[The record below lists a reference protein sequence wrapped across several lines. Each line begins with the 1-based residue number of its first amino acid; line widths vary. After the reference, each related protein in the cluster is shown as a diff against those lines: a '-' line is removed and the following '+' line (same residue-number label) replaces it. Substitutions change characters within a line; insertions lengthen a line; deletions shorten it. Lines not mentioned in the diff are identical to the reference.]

1 MRPNPGDVIADK
13 YRLERPLGEGGM
25 GTVYA
30 ASNILTGKQVAI
42 KWLKPELAPEEY
54 VQRFMREAQ
63 VASRI
68 EHPNVVNMFDMGRHE
83 GALFL
88 VMELLHGEPLS
99 AWLDHTVP
107 DATEFLNLMIPV
119 LRGVHA
125 AHRMGVVHRDLKP
138 DNIFLCRGPYGEA
151 REPRVLDFG
160 ISKIAESSLA
170 PGKQQLTREGAVF
183 GTPQYMAP
191 EQLRNVRAADA
202 RSDVY
207 SLGVIMYR
215 ALSGRLP
222 YEADMLPALVLQIVE
237 GGAPH
242 LSHVCPDLEPDLCN
256 VVMRA
261 MAPAASDRFRSVAE
275 LARALES
282 FASVRFETTG
292 GQSWLSSS
300 PGSGGDGDGTRSR
313 PGRMRT
319 PASGPASGAAAGGS
333 PSSPAQVRTPAS
345 SPGGSSAANSRPAAR
360 VDTPAS
366 DLSLDVTRPSA
377 EAVPTPITGLRT
389 ESRLRSRLMWI
400 AAALLLIGLP
410 AVGAWWFYGSQAAAN
425 VAQRPVPRPPPAP
438 VAKPEPS
445 PDTHTPVLS
454 ADLPALAPAAM
465 QVPPAAPAVDDVPSA
480 PAQAARPERRRRE
493 REPASTPSLETPA
506 PAPLAAPSPALPA
519 PPGAPRDPTLKS
531 DGNPYLRR

>member
-30 ASNILTGKQVAI
+30 AANMLTGKQVAI

-68 EHPNVVNMFDMGRHE
+68 EHPNVVNVFDMGRHE

-99 AWLDHTVP
+99 AWLEHTVP
-107 DATEFLNLMIPV
+107 DAEEFLNLMIPV

-125 AHRMGVVHRDLKP
+125 AHRLGVVHRDLKP
-138 DNIFLCRGPYGEA
+138 DNIFLCRGLYGEA

-160 ISKIAESSLA
+160 ISKIAEGSLA
-170 PGKQQLTREGAVF
+170 PPGKQLTREGAVF

-207 SLGVIMYR
+207 SIGVIMYR

-222 YEADMLPALVLQIVE
+222 YDADMLPALVLQIVE

-242 LSHVCPDLEPDLCN
+242 LFHVCPDLDQDLCD
-256 VVMRA
+256 VVMRS
-261 MAPAASDRFRSVAE
+261 MSPSASDRHRSVAE
-275 LARALES
+275 LARALEP

-292 GQSWLSSS
+292 NQSWMNAPMMGVGAESET
-300 PGSGGDGDGTRSR
+300 GRSR
-313 PGRMRT
+313 PGRVRT
-319 PASGPASGAAAGGS
+319 PASGARGAAVSTPSGAARIQTPPNR
-333 PSSPAQVRTPAS
+333 PSGLEATTPSDPLLGA
-345 SPGGSSAANSRPAAR
+345 SRP
-360 VDTPAS
+360 S
-366 DLSLDVTRPSA
+366 G
-377 EAVPTPITGLRT
+377 EAVPTPVTGLRT
-389 ESRLRSRLMWI
+389 GRSRTRLMLV
-400 AAALLLIGLP
+400 AAALVAITLP
-410 AVGAWWFYGSQAAAN
+410 ALGVWLYYGQSQS
-425 VAQRPVPRPPPAP
+425 VAQHPVPRPPPAP
-438 VAKPEPS
+438 VAATA
-445 PDTHTPVLS
+445 PDTNTPVITAEPQALTPT
-454 ADLPALAPAAM
+454 ATPAEVAPLPAE
-465 QVPPAAPAVDDVPSA
+465 V
-480 PAQAARPERRRRE
+480 
-493 REPASTPSLETPA
+493 A
-506 PAPLAAPSPALPA
+506 PAPVAAVAPSEPTRAERKRRDREQAAAAQPATPVPAVAAPVAQPA
-519 PPGAPRDPTLKS
+519 PGQPRDPTLKS
-531 DGNPYLRR
+531 DSNPYLRR